1 LAGNG
6 NTGFNGDN
14 IQASVATLYFPVG
27 VALDSDSNI
36 YIGDQYNHRVRKI
49 TVSTGV
55 MTTVAGSGL
64 TGYSGNNG
72 PATSANI
79 YRPCGINLDS
89 NNNIY
94 FGEYDGYGV
103 IRKVTVSTGIISTV
117 AGTGSQGYN
126 GDNIQATSAKLNS
139 PYDVV
144 VDSYGNLYIADWS
157 NNRVRKVTVNT
168 GVITT
173 IVGTGSGSSTGD
185 GSAASSASVNGPIFV
200 RFDSAENLYITE
212 IVGSR
217 VRKVSTVTTEIPTS
231 APSYTPR

>member
-1 LAGNG
+1 
-6 NTGFNGDN
+6 
-14 IQASVATLYFPVG
+14 
-27 VALDSDSNI
+27 
-36 YIGDQYNHRVRKI
+36 VRKI

-55 MTTVAGSGL
+55 ITTVAGSGS
-64 TGYSGNNG
+64 TGYSGDNG
-72 PATSANI
+72 PATSASL

-94 FGEYDGYGV
+94 FGEYLGYGV

-144 VDSYGNLYIADWS
+144 VDSYGDLYIADWF
-157 NNRVRKVTVNT
+157 NNRVRKVTTST

-173 IVGTGSGSSTGD
+173 VVGTGSSSSTGD
-185 GSAASSASVNGPIFV
+185 GAAASAASINGPMFV
-200 RFDSAENLYITE
+200 RLDSSWNLYITE
-212 IVGSR
+212 ISGNR
-217 VRKVSTVTTEIPTS
+217 VRKVVTVTIEIP
-231 APSYTPR
+231 R